1 MSSPDPGRRRSALQ
15 FALDITGGRDV
26 VYRVAVYLQDL
37 QQKLATAP
45 GLLDRARIDLIL
57 CDDQEATVVDAE
69 HLIEAATRAAIGHAP
84 LGMRLRPLIDRL
96 SVLPYEGG
104 GFHTFVLL
112 TRTPNTGWLDDLSDL
127 HQLVGSV
134 TGLCCG
140 PECSPIAALHV
151 SKEPGGSRVVNPLD
165 TIRMQFDSIAM
176 WLSDNF
182 ADRPAVVPLPE
193 VRAMPDLPTEPEPP
207 PVIPPVV
214 AAKWRV
220 LEPTDPA
227 DATPHLIANHLAGV
241 AGWRMIGASRRGKL
255 HAHEGS
261 YRDDAFAL
269 GAYAGWNLVAVADG
283 AGSCRLS
290 RVGARV
296 ATDAAITGMQAGID
310 RFQHITAEDN
320 PEDALRAI
328 ITQGCEAAQMAVY
341 TEAGRRGIP
350 VRDLSSTLLLLAHGP
365 AAEYLLAGQIGDG
378 LIMAV
383 QHDQTLQV
391 LGEAGKGVY
400 SGETVFL
407 TGIAAHAWQR
417 HAWVYPITEAP
428 DMVLVMTD
436 GIADDLIPYQRQAPT
451 LINGIRSILPKAH
464 TDQALLETLSYEKR
478 DSADDRTL
486 VVLHHDEKQA

>member
-1 MSSPDPGRRRSALQ
+1 MASPEPRRRSALQ
-15 FALDITGGRDV
+15 FALDITGGRDI
-26 VYRVAVYLQDL
+26 VYRVAVFLQDL
-37 QQKLATAP
+37 QQKLAAAP
-45 GLLDRARIDLIL
+45 GLLDRTRIDLIL
-57 CDDQEATVVDAE
+57 CDDQDAEVVDAD
-69 HLIEAATRAAIGHAP
+69 HLIAAATRAATGHAP

-96 SVLPYEGG
+96 AALPYEGG

-112 TRTPNTGWLDDLSDL
+112 TRTPASGWLDDLADL
-127 HQLVGSV
+127 HQMVGSV

-140 PECSPIAALHV
+140 PECSPVAALHV

-165 TIRMQFDSIAM
+165 TIRVQFDSIAA
-176 WLSDNF
+176 WLSANF
-182 ADRPAVVPLPE
+182 ADRPAVAPPPE
-193 VRAMPDLPTEPEPP
+193 VRAMPDLPVEPDPPPIVP
-207 PVIPPVV
+207 PVI

-220 LEPTDPA
+220 VEPTDRA
-227 DATPHLIANHLAGV
+227 DATPHLLAHHLLGTS
-241 AGWRMIGASRRGKL
+241 GWRMIGASRRGKL

-269 GAYAGWNLVAVADG
+269 GAHAGWNLVAVADG

-296 ATDAAITGMQAGID
+296 ATDAAILGMQAGID
-310 RFQHITAEDN
+310 RYQHRTDEDN
-320 PEDALRAI
+320 PEDVLRDVIAK
-328 ITQGCEAAQMAVY
+328 GCEAAQTAVY

-350 VRDLSSTLLLLAHGP
+350 VRDLSSTLLLLAHSPSAG
-365 AAEYLLAGQIGDG
+365 YLLAGQIGDG

-383 QHDQTLQV
+383 QQDQSLQV
-391 LGEAGKGVY
+391 LGEAGKGVF

-407 TGIAAHAWQR
+407 PGIAASAWPR
-417 HAWVYPITEAP
+417 HAWVYPIAAAP
-428 DMVLVMTD
+428 EMVLVMTD

-451 LINGIRSILPKAH
+451 LIKGIRGLLGDPKA
-464 TDQALLETLSYEKR
+464 DQALLETLSYEKR